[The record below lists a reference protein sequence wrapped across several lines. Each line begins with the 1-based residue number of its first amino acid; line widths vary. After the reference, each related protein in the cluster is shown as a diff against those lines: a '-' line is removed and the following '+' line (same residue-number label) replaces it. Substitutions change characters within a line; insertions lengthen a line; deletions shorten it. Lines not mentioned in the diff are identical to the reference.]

1 MNPHIGSNFDD
12 FLVENDLSE
21 EVSAVA
27 LKRVITW
34 QIAEA
39 MKLQKVSKTT
49 LAKRVHTSRS
59 AVDRVLDENDSGLTL
74 ETLTKYAKAL
84 GKVVEVRLVPAT
96 YN

>member
-84 GKVVEVRLVPAT
+84 GKVVEVRLVPAA
-96 YN
+96 

>member
-74 ETLTKYAKAL
+74 ETLSKYAKAL

-96 YN
+96 